1 MDLYQIINL
10 IGVLAG
16 IIGIVFSLMWILS
29 DVKRGIINLII
40 NSAILVFNVTIGL
53 TLY

>member
-1 MDLYQIINL
+1 MDLMQIINL

-16 IIGIVFSLMWILS
+16 IIGITFSLMWILS
-29 DVKRGIINLII
+29 DVKRGTINLII
-40 NSAILVFNVTIGL
+40 NTVILIFNVTIGL

>member
-16 IIGIVFSLMWILS
+16 IVGITFSLMWILS
-29 DVKRGIINLII
+29 DIKKGTINLII
-40 NSAILVFNVTIGL
+40 NAAILICNVTIGL